1 MESAEGED
9 EEELGAV
16 FLWKMIKFQRVCWS
30 TVLLGLTLFYY
41 TLKIVY
47 KV

>member
-1 MESAEGED
+1 MESAEGEGG
-9 EEELGAV
+9 EELGAV
-16 FLWKMIKFQRVCWS
+16 FLWKIIKFQRVCWS